1 MATASRRALVAAL
14 FGALGATVGIA
25 GAGHVY
31 LRQWRRAIA
40 WFVTG
45 IGAFFV
51 LVSLFVG
58 DPASV
63 TVASLPLT
71 VSIPF
76 AAILLLST
84 VDAYRLAAT
93 SERRESSDEGP
104 TCPHCGKPIDES
116 LDFCQWCT
124 EPLDGQHG
132 RGPDGQ
138 NG

>member
-14 FGALGATVGIA
+14 VGALGATVGIA

-40 WFVTG
+40 WFVTE
-45 IGAFFV
+45 IGAFLI
-51 LVSLFVG
+51 LVSLFAG
-58 DPASV
+58 DPADV

-84 VDAYRLAAT
+84 VDAYRLAT
-93 SERRESSDEGP
+93 VTERRQTSTEEEP
-104 TCPHCGKPIDES
+104 TCPHCGKPIDEE
-116 LDFCQWCT
+116 LEFCQWCT
-124 EPLDGQHG
+124 EPLDGR
-132 RGPDGQ
+132 RG
-138 NG
+138 

>member
-58 DPASV
+58 DPTEV

-76 AAILLLST
+76 AVVLLLST
-84 VDAYRLAAT
+84 VDAYRLAT
-93 SERRESSDEGP
+93 VTERRQSRTEGP
-104 TCPHCGKPIDES
+104 TCPHCGKSIDEE
-116 LDFCQWCT
+116 LAFCQWCT
-124 EPLDGQHG
+124 EPLDGQG
-132 RGPDGQ
+132 G
-138 NG
+138 

>member
-14 FGALGATVGIA
+14 VGALGATIGIA

-45 IGAFFV
+45 VGAFFV

-58 DPASV
+58 DPAEV

-76 AAILLLST
+76 AVVLLLST
-84 VDAYRLAAT
+84 VDAYRLAT
-93 SERRESSDEGP
+93 VTDRRRSGEEGP
-104 TCPHCGKPIDES
+104 TCPHCGKPIDEE
-116 LDFCQWCT
+116 LAFCQWCT
-124 EPLDGQHG
+124 EPLDG
-132 RGPDGQ
+132 RDA
-138 NG
+138 